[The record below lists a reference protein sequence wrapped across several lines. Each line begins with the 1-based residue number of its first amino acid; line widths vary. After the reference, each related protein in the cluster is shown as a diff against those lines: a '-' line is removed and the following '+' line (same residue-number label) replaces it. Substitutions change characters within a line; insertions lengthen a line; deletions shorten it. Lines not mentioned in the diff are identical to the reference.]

1 MQRPGISE
9 VRLAVL
15 DSALLAVASL
25 VSYWLVADLLP
36 RLHEVSRTEEII
48 GGLWAA
54 IATIFVSKSSYQQS
68 VAAAVSRVAGTLV
81 SFVVCFVYLIFL
93 PVHLWAFALLIGV
106 SALAP
111 TLAGRQADAATAA
124 ITTAVLLAIAAL
136 DPHHA
141 WLQPIL
147 RLADTVAGAIVGVAA
162 AWAGRRLTGQPESA
176 NRRSP
181 S

>member
-1 MQRPGISE
+1 VQRPGIRD
-9 VRLAVL
+9 VRQAVL

-25 VSYWLVADLLP
+25 VSYWLIADVLS
-36 RLHEVSRTEEII
+36 RLSAVGRTQAII

-54 IATIFVSKSSYQQS
+54 IATIFVSKSSYEQS

-81 SFVVCFVYLIFL
+81 SFVVCFLYLIFL

-111 TLAGRQADAATAA
+111 TLAGRPADAPTAA
-124 ITTAVLLAIAAL
+124 ITTAVLLAIAVL

-147 RLADTVAGAIVGVAA
+147 RLADTVVGVIVGIAA
-162 AWAGRRLTGQPESA
+162 AWLGRRLIGQPDAKVKKPQS
-176 NRRSP
+176 
-181 S
+181 

>member
-1 MQRPGISE
+1 MSNQVQRPGSRD
-9 VRLAVL
+9 VREAVL

-25 VSYWLVADLLP
+25 ASYWLVADLLSGI
-36 RLHEVSRTEEII
+36 HTGSRTEHII

-81 SFVVCFVYLIFL
+81 SFALCFVYLVFL

-111 TLAGRQADAATAA
+111 TLAGRPADAATAA
-124 ITTAVLLAIAAL
+124 ITTAVLLALAAL

-147 RLADTVAGAIVGVAA
+147 RLGDTVVGVIVGVAA
-162 AWAGRRLTGQPESA
+162 ARVGRKLTGQRA
-176 NRRSP
+176 P
-181 S
+181 SDP

>member
-1 MQRPGISE
+1 VQRPGIRE
-9 VRLAVL
+9 VREAAA

-25 VSYWLVADLLP
+25 VSYWLMADVLSG
-36 RLHEVSRTEEII
+36 LHAGSRTQAII

-68 VAAAVSRVAGTLV
+68 VTAAVSRVAGTLV
-81 SFVVCFVYLIFL
+81 SFVVCFVYLVFL
-93 PVHLWAFALLIGV
+93 PVHLWALALLIGV

-111 TLAGRQADAATAA
+111 TLAGRPGDAPTAA

-141 WLQPIL
+141 WLQPIF
-147 RLADTVAGAIVGVAA
+147 RLADTVVGAIVGVAA
-162 AWAGRRLTGQPESA
+162 AWVGRRLIGQPDASVKQPQ
-176 NRRSP
+176 S
-181 S
+181 